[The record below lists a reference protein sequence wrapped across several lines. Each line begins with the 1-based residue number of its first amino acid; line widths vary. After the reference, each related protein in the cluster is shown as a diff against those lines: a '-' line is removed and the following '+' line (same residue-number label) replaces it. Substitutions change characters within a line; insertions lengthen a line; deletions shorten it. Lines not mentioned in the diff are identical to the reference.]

1 MAALHFTKDTFQKQ
15 VLESKGLVVVDFWAT
30 WCNPC
35 QMFAP
40 IVDQVADQ
48 LEGQVVVGKV
58 ETSENPDLAIQYG
71 VESIPTVIFFK
82 DGQEVDRSI
91 GLLPKPILLQKINA
105 LR

>member
-1 MAALHFTKDTFQKQ
+1 M
-15 VLESKGLVVVDFWAT
+15 DFWAT

-40 IVDQVADQ
+40 IVDQVAEQ

-91 GLLPKPILLQKINA
+91 GLLPKPVLLQKINA

>member
-40 IVDQVADQ
+40 IVDQVAEQ

-91 GLLPKPILLQKINA
+91 GLLPKPVLLQKINA

>member
-1 MAALHFTKDTFQKQ
+1 MAALNFTKDIFQKQ

-40 IVDQVADQ
+40 IVDQVAEQ

-91 GLLPKPILLQKINA
+91 GLLPKPVLLQKINA

>member
-40 IVDQVADQ
+40 IVDQVAEQ

>member
-91 GLLPKPILLQKINA
+91 GLLPKPVLLQKINA